1 MKIDAHQ
8 HFWIYNET
16 DYGWIDKSM
25 KKIRQDFLPE
35 DLQKELEI
43 LHFDGSVVVQ
53 ARQSLEETRWLLSLS
68 NQFSF
73 IKAVV
78 GWIDLQSEKIEEQLI
93 EFTGERKFAG
103 VRHALQDEIDVDFM
117 LKKEF
122 IRGLAY
128 LQDYGLTYDL
138 LIHPEHLKAA
148 GKLANKFPEL
158 KLVIDHL
165 AKPGIKDKIIEP
177 WATDFKELSKCENVY
192 CKISGLV
199 TEADWQQWSLR
210 DFRPYLDIVFNSYGP
225 DRIMIGSD
233 WPVCLLA
240 GTYSSVMKPVLKYLQ
255 QFSEADQRKILGENC
270 NQFYSLNL

>member
-16 DYGWIDKSM
+16 DYSWIDESM

-35 DLQKELEI
+35 DLHKELKK
-43 LHFDGSVVVQ
+43 LQFDGSVVVQ
-53 ARQSLEETRWLLSLS
+53 ARQSLEESRWLLSLS
-68 NQFSF
+68 NQYNF

-103 VRHALQDEIDVDFM
+103 VRHAIQDETDIDFM
-117 LKKEF
+117 LRKEF
-122 IRGLAY
+122 VRGLTY

-148 GKLANKFPEL
+148 GKLVKKFPEL
-158 KLVIDHL
+158 KFVIDHL
-165 AKPGIKDKIIEP
+165 AKPEIKDRIIEP
-177 WATDFKELSKCENVY
+177 WATDLKELAKLENVY
-192 CKISGLV
+192 CKISGMV
-199 TEADWQQWSLR
+199 TEADWKQWSTK
-210 DFRPYLDIVFNSYGP
+210 DFRPYLDIVFASFGL

-240 GTYSSVMKPVLKYLQ
+240 GTYNSVMNPILDYIQ
-255 QFSEADQRKILGENC
+255 QFTEEDQGKILGDNC
-270 NQFYSLNL
+270 NHFYALNL